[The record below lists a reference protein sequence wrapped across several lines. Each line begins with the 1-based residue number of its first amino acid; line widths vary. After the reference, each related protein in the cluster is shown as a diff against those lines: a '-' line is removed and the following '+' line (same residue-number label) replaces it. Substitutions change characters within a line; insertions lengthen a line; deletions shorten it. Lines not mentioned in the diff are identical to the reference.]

1 MGMLRQ
7 VLTSLIASVIGIA
20 VMVVLAT
27 VVFFIAA
34 FVVSTG
40 ATLAGH
46 DPSGDFVVLSAALI
60 VVAIILTGGL
70 TPRMSEQYASESG
83 STAGEDPAYD

>member
-1 MGMLRQ
+1 MA
-7 VLTSLIASVIGIA
+7 SLKAVFSTLLASAIGIG

-27 VVFFIAA
+27 VVFFIAT

-40 ATLAGH
+40 ARLAGH
-46 DPSGDFVVLSAALI
+46 DPSGDFVVLAAALI

-70 TPRMSEQYASESG
+70 TPRIAEEYSWDG
-83 STAGEDPAYD
+83 SSPDAEDPMYD